1 MVPGI
6 DSFREKFKDYT
17 DYYTIIGGTACDILL
32 SEADLPFRAT
42 KDIDMILIMEDNFPE
57 FASVFWEYIKE
68 GGYKCGWKNE
78 QNMHFYRFTEGKFG
92 YPTMIELFSRK
103 PGYHLEIEEGIIPIH
118 IDDDTSSLS
127 AILLNDDFYKF
138 MMSGRRV
145 VDGIGVLGAEHLI
158 PFKMY
163 AWINLLDRK
172 RAGEHVNEK
181 DLKKHKY
188 DVFRLLQIVTAGT
201 KVESEGLV
209 TESIHRYVE
218 EISAVDESEVRL
230 LQMGMPF
237 DRDRGV
243 ELLKEIY
250 LQENCYI
257 SILGDGVMRVL
268 VIPDIH
274 LKPWIFDRTE
284 KILRDG
290 KADRAVCLM
299 DMPDD
304 WNMEFQIERY
314 KETFDRAIAFAEDYP
329 DTLWCYG
336 NHDVSYSWG
345 RLETGYSPYAERT
358 VMSKLEELENRLKSP
373 VQINIMHRIDN
384 VLFSHGGLTA
394 DFLNWLNKDLLDADI
409 EEVIA
414 AVNDAPHDYL
424 WNDESPLWF
433 RPQYETREIFRAD
446 IYKQVVGHTPVERIF
461 EKDGIISTDVF
472 STYRDGRQIGESAMM
487 VIDSETGKYE
497 KIEVMGKLGV

>member
-57 FASVFWEYIKE
+57 FASVFLEYIKE

-163 AWINLLDRK
+163 AWINLLDTK
-172 RAGEHVNEK
+172 RAGAHVNEK

-188 DVFRLLQIVTAGT
+188 DVFRLLQIVTTGI

-209 TESIHRYVE
+209 TECIHRYIE
-218 EISAVDESEVRL
+218 EISAVDESEIRL

-250 LQENCYI
+250 L
-257 SILGDGVMRVL
+257 
-268 VIPDIH
+268 
-274 LKPWIFDRTE
+274 
-284 KILRDG
+284 
-290 KADRAVCLM
+290 
-299 DMPDD
+299 
-304 WNMEFQIERY
+304 
-314 KETFDRAIAFAEDYP
+314 
-329 DTLWCYG
+329 
-336 NHDVSYSWG
+336 
-345 RLETGYSPYAERT
+345 
-358 VMSKLEELENRLKSP
+358 
-373 VQINIMHRIDN
+373 
-384 VLFSHGGLTA
+384 
-394 DFLNWLNKDLLDADI
+394 
-409 EEVIA
+409 
-414 AVNDAPHDYL
+414 
-424 WNDESPLWF
+424 
-433 RPQYETREIFRAD
+433 
-446 IYKQVVGHTPVERIF
+446 
-461 EKDGIISTDVF
+461 
-472 STYRDGRQIGESAMM
+472 
-487 VIDSETGKYE
+487 
-497 KIEVMGKLGV
+497 

>member
-118 IDDDTSSLS
+118 IEDDTSSLS

-145 VDGIGVLGAEHLI
+145 VDGIGVLGAEYLI

-163 AWINLLDRK
+163 AWINLLERK

-188 DVFRLLQIVTAGT
+188 DVFRLY
-201 KVESEGLV
+201 
-209 TESIHRYVE
+209 R
-218 EISAVDESEVRL
+218 
-230 LQMGMPF
+230 MCF
-237 DRDRGV
+237 
-243 ELLKEIY
+243 
-250 LQENCYI
+250 
-257 SILGDGVMRVL
+257 MR
-268 VIPDIH
+268 I
-274 LKPWIFDRTE
+274 
-284 KILRDG
+284 
-290 KADRAVCLM
+290 
-299 DMPDD
+299 
-304 WNMEFQIERY
+304 
-314 KETFDRAIAFAEDYP
+314 
-329 DTLWCYG
+329 
-336 NHDVSYSWG
+336 
-345 RLETGYSPYAERT
+345 
-358 VMSKLEELENRLKSP
+358 
-373 VQINIMHRIDN
+373 
-384 VLFSHGGLTA
+384 
-394 DFLNWLNKDLLDADI
+394 
-409 EEVIA
+409 
-414 AVNDAPHDYL
+414 
-424 WNDESPLWF
+424 
-433 RPQYETREIFRAD
+433 
-446 IYKQVVGHTPVERIF
+446 
-461 EKDGIISTDVF
+461 
-472 STYRDGRQIGESAMM
+472 
-487 VIDSETGKYE
+487 
-497 KIEVMGKLGV
+497 